1 MDSEI
6 SEKSSDRSGGNS
18 RQGRLATEA
27 FGPEDTRLVSSRNI
41 TDEMIQKYVEE
52 QEGES
57 VTDDS
62 RFPIDPS

>member
-6 SEKSSDRSGGNS
+6 SEKSSDRSGDNS
-18 RQGRLATEA
+18 RQGRLATDA
-27 FGPEDTRLVSSRNI
+27 SEDTRLVSSRNI

-52 QEGES
+52 QEGEP